1 MIITDGIHTVKITVR
16 MWNNGIGY
24 GEDISNDIFE
34 DVPANGVNEEESN
47 RIGFDAY
54 NVKDVSYCIDY
65 AVGFMNSVNIA
76 GSAES
81 MNVFVEDLSKK
92 EKGYLYIEQ
101 NSNDSYYNIYLIY
114 DEQHDKT
121 KARKAKEIICAY
133 DIKDSCPKLD
143 SKIAGYIV
151 SCYIVPKQFAR
162 IFMNGYN
169 DTALKLF
176 KRLGFEVVFENP
188 FGKNL

>member
-1 MIITDGIHTVKITVR
+1 MIITDGIRTVKITVR

-34 DVPANGVNEEESN
+34 DVPANGVNEEESD

-76 GSAES
+76 GSTES
-81 MNVFVEDLSKK
+81 MKVFVEDLSKK

-121 KARKAKEIICAY
+121 KVRKAKEFICAY
-133 DIKDSCPKLD
+133 DINSCPKLD
-143 SKIAGYIV
+143 SKIADYIV